1 MVMQD
6 LIAKSESLIQ
16 WLDRTLNGIEIKPD
30 VRSKLAAGCLDT
42 ALEHQK
48 AIVLLVAKHLYGSA
62 YALIRVL
69 YESYIRGI
77 WLHRCASD
85 EEVNAF
91 RYGKIKKQ
99 FSELIQEIEKIDGFE
114 GGVLSSIK
122 NSSWGSMNSYTHSGN
137 LQAVRRLT
145 EHAIES
151 NYEPKEIEE
160 VINFVNAMSFQVA
173 IGIAILG
180 GTQEVAAVLL
190 SKAEEFYK

>member
-1 MVMQD
+1 MQD

-16 WLDRTLNGIEIKPD
+16 WLDRTLNGIKIKAD

-48 AIVLLVAKHLYGSA
+48 AIVLLVAKQLYGSA

-85 EEVNAF
+85 EEVNSF
-91 RYGKIKKQ
+91 RHGKIKKQ
-99 FSELIQEIEKIDGFE
+99 IGELIQEIEKIDGFE

-122 NSSWGSMNSYTHSGN
+122 NASWGSMNSYTHSGN

-145 EHAIES
+145 EHTIES

-173 IGIAILG
+173 IAITILG